1 MNTVISTLFSGLTL
15 GGLYALVGLGLVL
28 IYRATGVFN
37 FAHGQLMLFA
47 AYLVGYWTSNGWGN
61 AAAIFASLAVVA
73 VIGMGS
79 HLAFLRRTIGRP
91 EFMAVIAALG
101 LATVL
106 DGVMGIAFGST
117 QYTLHFPGTGDGTVD
132 ILGST
137 MSGRSIVIFVFSVV
151 LIAVVAAVLRFT
163 TVGVRLRAAGQAPLL
178 TSQAGI
184 NISRYYLVAWAIG
197 AALAGVAGVVY
208 GSVYVANPAM
218 VAIVFSTLPAIFL
231 GGLDSVP
238 GALVGGLTIGILQN
252 FAAVYLGGEVSVL
265 VVYLILIGVLVVRPH
280 GLFGTPEIVKV

>member
-1 MNTVISTLFSGLTL
+1 
-15 GGLYALVGLGLVL
+15 
-28 IYRATGVFN
+28 
-37 FAHGQLMLFA
+37 
-47 AYLVGYWTSNGWGN
+47 
-61 AAAIFASLAVVA
+61 
-73 VIGMGS
+73 
-79 HLAFLRRTIGRP
+79 
-91 EFMAVIAALG
+91 
-101 LATVL
+101 
-106 DGVMGIAFGST
+106 
-117 QYTLHFPGTGDGTVD
+117 
-132 ILGST
+132 